1 MSNKK
6 QDIID
11 ARMRATKAKLA
22 GPKPDYTINKGVK
35 DYDTIFFHCAM
46 HADVKGKWGWITFQ
60 LHVLNYCLLT
70 VVSWNNDANIVI
82 YETLTFIHVKHA
94 CRDEVL
100 VKKRSQH

>member
-46 HADVKGKWGWITFQ
+46 HADVKGK
-60 LHVLNYCLLT
+60 
-70 VVSWNNDANIVI
+70 
-82 YETLTFIHVKHA
+82 
-94 CRDEVL
+94 
-100 VKKRSQH
+100 